1 MHCFLFLFLFNFLCN
16 VAFLWFITLIM
27 FGDYLFIAHQIII
40 FNLSSF
46 GKSNERTMFDES

>member
-1 MHCFLFLFLFNFLCN
+1 MHCFLFCFLFFFLCN
-16 VAFLWFITLIM
+16 VTFLRFITLIM

-46 GKSNERTMFDES
+46 GKFNERTMFDKS